1 MLALMLCGGF
11 IATMVVLLFAV
22 FDSQGTTRFQYVPL
36 SLPLSNDLGLILVTP
51 GPTGSSAS

>member
-22 FDSQGTTRFQYVPL
+22 FDSQGTTRLQYVPL
-36 SLPLSNDLGLILVTP
+36 SLSHSNDLGLISFSTSLN
-51 GPTGSSAS
+51 